1 MRIDDV
7 LRSPALQRALAAG
20 EERVGKVVTQLLSNE
35 RFMTGVQ
42 TFVSSAL
49 SAKSTFDRGVR
60 SALQAVSLPT
70 TDDVAELRKRLSE
83 LEAMLDGL
91 ADRVARA
98 DAPRAAGGDGSS
110 GGGPDGRDA

>member
-1 MRIDDV
+1 MLMDDF
-7 LRSPALQRALAAG
+7 LKNPAVKRALAAG

-35 RFMTGVQ
+35 RVIHGVQ

-60 SALQAVSLPT
+60 TAMQVVSLPT
-70 TDDVAELRKRLSE
+70 TEDVEELRKRLAE

-91 ADRVARA
+91 AARVPPGGGGAA
-98 DAPRAAGGDGSS
+98 APRD
-110 GGGPDGRDA
+110 RDTDSKGA